1 MCITKNNYCDFTL
14 TYDSLKNNKFINF
27 INKAKI
33 KTKNKLTFIRQCIN
47 TSIHRSKMF
56 TKYTIDNKIKLIYNV
71 PYHSLLN
78 LIEYIFSLLRREL
91 LNNDT

>member
-1 MCITKNNYCDFTL
+1 
-14 TYDSLKNNKFINF
+14 
-27 INKAKI
+27 
-33 KTKNKLTFIRQCIN
+33 
-47 TSIHRSKMF
+47 MF

-91 LNNDT
+91 LNDDTLSLESIGKIIENFKKKFK